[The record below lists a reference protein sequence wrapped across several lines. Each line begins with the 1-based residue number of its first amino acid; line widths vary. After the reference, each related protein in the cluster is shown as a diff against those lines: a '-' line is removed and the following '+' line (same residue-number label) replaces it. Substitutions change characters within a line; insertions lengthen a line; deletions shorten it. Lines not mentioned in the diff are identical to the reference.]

1 MIPTVLYN
9 GRTLAHEA
17 ILQTIDVFDS
27 RVFQKNAMLHDRGEN
42 PATVANGGKRPNERS
57 FDLNVVSND
66 HRPSN
71 RTPDDLT
78 ALSQAN
84 PPADLAFAVDLADE
98 LDRKSTRLNSSHITI
113 SYAVFCLKK

>member
-9 GRTLAHEA
+9 GRTLAYEA
-17 ILQTIDVFDS
+17 IFQTIDVFDS
-27 RVFQKNAMLHDRGEN
+27 RVFQKNAMLHDRREN
-42 PATVANGGKRPNERS
+42 PATVANGGKRPDERS

-66 HRPSN
+66 HRSLN

-98 LDRKSTRLNSSHITI
+98 LPLDPF
-113 SYAVFCLKK
+113 V